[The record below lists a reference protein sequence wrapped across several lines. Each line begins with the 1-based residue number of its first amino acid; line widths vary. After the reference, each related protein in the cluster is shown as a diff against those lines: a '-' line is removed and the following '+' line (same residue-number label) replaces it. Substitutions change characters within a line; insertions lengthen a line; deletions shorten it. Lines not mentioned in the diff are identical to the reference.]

1 MVEIKRV
8 SSKRDVKKYI
18 NFPDKLYKGVPNY
31 VPELKSEEY
40 SMYFP
45 ETNGAFEY
53 CDARF
58 FLAYKN
64 GEIVGR
70 IGAIVNRKANEL
82 WDQKQIRI
90 TRVDFID
97 DMEVSGAL
105 FGAVESWAKEL
116 GLTQAHGPLGFTDL
130 DKEGL
135 LVEGFDRMGST
146 VTIYNFPYYPRHFEA
161 HGYVKDIDWVEYR
174 IRVPEAGDER
184 VARVS
189 RLAEKVMNR
198 SHVHFFNLKRM
209 KDVKPIIRQV
219 FDLLS
224 ECYKDLYGVV
234 PFTEKIAN
242 EYTKRF
248 LPLLNPDFAKFIL
261 DDNDKLVAFGLAAP
275 SLAEAIKK
283 SRGYMLPFGWAHLL
297 YALNHPKEL
306 ELYLVAV
313 HPDYQKS
320 GLAALLLNEITA
332 SAMKR
337 GIMFAESSPELE
349 TNQNVQDLWK
359 SFDVEQ
365 HKRRRCYKKGLV

>member
-1 MVEIKRV
+1 MIEITQV
-8 SSKRDVKKYI
+8 SSKSDVKKYVG
-18 NFPDKLYKGVPNY
+18 FPDKLYKGVKNF
-31 VPELKSEEY
+31 VPELKSDEY

-45 ETNGAFEY
+45 ETNFSFEY

-58 FLAYKN
+58 FLAWRN

-70 IGAIVNRKANEL
+70 IGAIVNRTANEL
-82 WDQKQIRI
+82 WNQKQIRI

-135 LVEGFDRMGST
+135 LIEGFDRMGST
-146 VTIYNFPYYPRHFEA
+146 VTIYNYPYYAKHFEA

-174 IRVPEAGDER
+174 IRVPEKGDER

-189 RLAEKVMNR
+189 RLAEKVMER
-198 SHVHFFNLKRM
+198 THVHFHNLKNM
-209 KDVKPIIRQV
+209 KEIKPIVMQV

-234 PFTEKIAN
+234 PYTENVAKD
-242 EYTKRF
+242 YTRRF
-248 LPLLNPDFAKFIL
+248 VPLLSPDFAKFIV
-261 DDNDKLVAFGLAAP
+261 DDNGKLVAFGLAAP
-275 SLAEAIKK
+275 SLAAAFKK
-283 SRGYMLPFGWAHLL
+283 SKGRMFPFGWAYLL
-297 YALNHPKEL
+297 HALNNPKEL

-320 GLAALLLNEITA
+320 GLAALLMNDITA
-332 SAMKR
+332 SAIKR
-337 GIMFAESSPELE
+337 GVKFAESSPELE
-349 TNQNVQDLWK
+349 NNKHIQDLWK

-365 HKRRRCYKKGLV
+365 HKRRRCFKKDLI